1 MTKIL
6 IADDHALVR
15 DGLRAQ
21 LGALGD
27 NLEIVEARDWGETL
41 ACASVHSDL
50 ELALVDLNM
59 PGRGGLVG
67 LAELMAKAPALPI
80 VVLSAT
86 DDVDVMREALRA
98 GAMGYVSKREPA
110 AVLVG
115 AARLVLG
122 GGMYVPPS
130 VADIARRPAP
140 DDPAPPIASELTPRQ
155 LDVLSLIVEGKSN
168 QEIAEALNM
177 ALATVKVHLAAIFRA
192 LAVNNRTQA
201 AVVAQRRGVGR

>member
-1 MTKIL
+1 VTKIL

-21 LGALGD
+21 LGPLGD
-27 NLEIVEARDWGETL
+27 SLEIVEARDWSETL
-41 ACASVHSDL
+41 ACASVHADL

-59 PGRGGLVG
+59 PGRGGVAG

-80 VVLSAT
+80 IVLSAT
-86 DDVDVMREALRA
+86 DDVEVMRETLRA

-130 VADIARRPAP
+130 VADIGRRPAP

-155 LDVLSLIVEGKSN
+155 LDVLTLIVEGKSN

-177 ALATVKVHLAAIFRA
+177 ALATVKVHLSAIFRA

-201 AVVAQRRGVGR
+201 AVVAQRRGLGR

>member
-1 MTKIL
+1 VTKIL

-21 LGALGD
+21 LGALGES
-27 NLEIVEARDWGETL
+27 LEILEARDWGETL
-41 ACASVHSDL
+41 ACVEAHTDL
-50 ELALVDLNM
+50 DLALIDLNM
-59 PGRGGLVG
+59 PGRGGVG
-67 LAELMAKAPALPI
+67 GLTAMMASEPALPI
-80 VVLSAT
+80 IVLSAT
-86 DDVDVMREALRA
+86 DDVEVIREALRA

-115 AARLVLG
+115 AVRLVLG

-130 VADIARRPAP
+130 VADIVRRPKR
-140 DDPAPPIASELTPRQ
+140 DDPAPSLAAELTPRQ

-168 QEIAEALNM
+168 QEIAEALNV

-192 LAVNNRTQA
+192 LEVTNRTQA